1 MHHQAEVEEGR
12 SALGEQRRALEKRLT
27 REQKAAAD
35 DLRREQKA
43 KADLEAQVRGGPSTQ
58 PSLPFPSRVAAIA
71 PSPTPPSLDDRVLGQ
86 VEELATYTEAQRQ
99 RREQRAGSI
108 AGRLMSDFLGV
119 HDDSQPPPE
128 IKVKVRHNRHRGRAG
143 KVTPDEWASEKGSD
157 SEESADVLNQI
168 HRRLRDLSPTPNRPP
183 RPAAPP
189 FEA

>member
-1 MHHQAEVEEGR
+1 MGRAAARAREAANTRAEDGGGRPAARAEGQGR
-12 SALGEQRRALEKRLT
+12 S
-27 REQKAAAD
+27 
-35 DLRREQKA
+35 
-43 KADLEAQVRGGPSTQ
+43 RGAGARWPLDAT
-58 PSLPFPSRVAAIA
+58 LPFSSTL
-71 PSPTPPSLDDRVLGQ
+71 SPPPSLDDRVLAQ

-108 AGRLMSDFLGV
+108 AGRLMSDFLGG

-128 IKVKVRHNRHRGRAG
+128 FKVKARHARHRGRAG

>member
-1 MHHQAEVEEGR
+1 MH
-12 SALGEQRRALEKRLT
+12 
-27 REQKAAAD
+27 
-35 DLRREQKA
+35 
-43 KADLEAQVRGGPSTQ
+43 
-58 PSLPFPSRVAAIA
+58 
-71 PSPTPPSLDDRVLGQ
+71 SPPLYPSLDDRVLAQ

-108 AGRLMSDFLGV
+108 AGRLMSDFLGG

-128 IKVKVRHNRHRGRAG
+128 FKVKARHARHRGRAG

-183 RPAAPP
+183 RAPPPP
-189 FEA
+189 FEV

>member
-1 MHHQAEVEEGR
+1 MLSKAEKHFCLYFGVLKTHQHLPGISRPRGPGAVGFGR
-12 SALGEQRRALEKRLT
+12 GAHEP
-27 REQKAAAD
+27 RETTDAVSTARDAD
-35 DLRREQKA
+35 
-43 KADLEAQVRGGPSTQ
+43 
-58 PSLPFPSRVAAIA
+58 
-71 PSPTPPSLDDRVLGQ
+71 
-86 VEELATYTEAQRQ
+86 TEAQRQ

-157 SEESADVLNQI
+157 SEGSADVLNQI
-168 HRRLRDLSPTPNRPP
+168 HRRLRDLSPNPVRPP
-183 RPAAPP
+183 RPEAPP